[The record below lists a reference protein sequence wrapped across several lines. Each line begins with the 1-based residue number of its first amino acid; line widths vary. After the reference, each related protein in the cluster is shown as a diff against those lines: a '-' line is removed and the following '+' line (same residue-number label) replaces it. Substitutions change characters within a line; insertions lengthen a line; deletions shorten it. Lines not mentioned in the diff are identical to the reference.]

1 MSRLIFFL
9 MSEAIFGNIDGDVM
23 PTEVESLCMSCEKN
37 GITRLLLTK
46 IPHFKEVIIMAFE
59 CPHCGTKN
67 NEIQS
72 ASVIAPQGQ
81 TQVLSVQNIRDLSRQ
96 VVKAESAS
104 ILFKE
109 IEFEIPPS
117 SQKGSL
123 STIEGILGRSI
134 EGLSQDQ
141 DSRMVLNF
149 LILTIGGCSRD
160 LRKGCNNHL
169 QIRGI

>member
-1 MSRLIFFL
+1 
-9 MSEAIFGNIDGDVM
+9 MSEVIFGNIDGDIM
-23 PTEVESLCMSCEKN
+23 PTEIESLCMSCEKT

-59 CPHCGTKN
+59 CPHCGAKN
-67 NEIQS
+67 NEVQS
-72 ASVIAPQGQ
+72 ASAVANQGQ
-81 TQVLSVQNIRDLSRQ
+81 TQVLSIQNSKDLSRQ
-96 VVKAESAS
+96 VVKAESAT

-123 STIEGILGRSI
+123 STIEGILDRSI

-141 DSRMVLNF
+141 ESRRVLSFFNF
-149 LILTIGGCSRD
+149 LTVVG
-160 LRKGCNNHL
+160 
-169 QIRGI
+169 